1 MGLPQGFYAGIIL
14 ELVKGAFFN
23 YVDKILAIFDHLPS
37 YVDIFYLIR
46 VYKKSTITYR
56 VPTYLLFST

>member
-23 YVDKILAIFDHLPS
+23 YVDKVLQIIDHLN
-37 YVDIFYLIR
+37 VDIC
-46 VYKKSTITYR
+46 T
-56 VPTYLLFST
+56 PLLLWGKISV